1 MNTWI
6 IDFEYCDRIG
16 KPPRAW
22 CVVGSCVETGKIVRL
37 WLDGDAHP
45 CPFPAPFRMVAHY
58 AAAELSCFQ
67 ALGWQAP
74 AEVVDSLAE
83 ARVARGQR
91 SPEGG
96 WGLLSIARSL
106 GIASMS
112 SEHKDSM
119 RKIAMEDEVPDDR
132 KELLIDYCYD
142 DVVTTARVWEKL
154 SPHVDLRQ
162 AVIRGRYLKALAAV
176 ESRGIPVDEGL
187 VRLLM
192 DRSAEIKDSVWRAAR
207 LQHPGTINDKG
218 SFSSRGWLD
227 WCSANSITWP
237 LLESTAPRLDAD
249 TFKVMSDR
257 HPEIQV
263 MACAKKL
270 RGQTNAFQFPLHA
283 GRLRCMLSPFGS
295 DTGRNQ
301 PSNSKYIFGASA
313 WLRSVIQAP
322 PGKVLAYIDYSS
334 QEFALAAALSQDKAM
349 TEDYNSGDPYMAFA
363 RRGGAVPQGATKS
376 THPNERATYK
386 VVALA
391 VQYGMEY
398 RSLAARNSMSFYEA
412 KQLISQH
419 KEAYPAFW
427 KWRQAVIDTVRC
439 GGTISTPFGW
449 KRSLGE
455 RDTNNSIANFL
466 VQASGAEVLRVCV
479 TALEEAGFQ
488 VVAPVHDA
496 VMVELNEHNWESE
509 LSETRQIMASASQA
523 VVPGV
528 VVRTDVDV
536 TMPGEHF
543 VDGRGTEV
551 WDLVAPVIGRDVE
564 GNPVPTRNALES

>member
-6 IDFEYCDRIG
+6 IDFEFCQPPG
-16 KPPRAW
+16 KQPRPW
-22 CVVGSCVETGKIVRL
+22 CVVGSCVETGEIVRL
-37 WLDGDAHP
+37 WLDGEDHP

-58 AAAELSCFQ
+58 ATAELSCFQ
-67 ALGWQAP
+67 TLGWHP
-74 AEVVDSLAE
+74 PTEVVDTLAE
-83 ARVARGQR
+83 ARVVRGQR
-91 SPEGG
+91 LPEDG

-106 GIASMS
+106 GISSMS

-119 RKIAMEDEVPDDR
+119 RAIATGDEVPDDQ
-132 KELLIDYCYD
+132 KELLVDYCYD

-154 SPHVDLRQ
+154 SPHIDLRQ
-162 AVIRGRYLKALAAV
+162 AVIRGRYLKALAVV
-176 ESRGIPVDEGL
+176 ENRGIPVDEEL

-192 DRSAEIKDSVWRAAR
+192 DRNAEIKESVWSEAR
-207 LQHPGTINDKG
+207 LRYPGAINDKD

-227 WCSANSITWP
+227 WCASNSITWP
-237 LLESTAPRLDAD
+237 LLPSTAPCLDAD
-249 TFKVMSDR
+249 TFKVISDR

-283 GRLRCMLSPFGS
+283 GRLRCMLSAFGS

-349 TEDYNSGDPYMAFA
+349 MEDYNSGDPYMAFA
-363 RRGGAVPQGATKS
+363 RRGGAVPQDATKS
-376 THPNERATYK
+376 THPNERAIYK

-398 RSLAARNSMSFYEA
+398 RSLAARNSMSFYDA
-412 KQLISQH
+412 KRLISQH
-419 KEAYPAFW
+419 KEAYPIFW

-439 GGTISTPFGW
+439 SETISTPFGW
-449 KRSLGE
+449 RRSLRE
-455 RDTNNSIANFL
+455 KDTNNSIANFL

-479 TALEEAGFQ
+479 TALEEAGLQ

-496 VMVELNEHNWESE
+496 VMVELNEQSWESE
-509 LSETRQIMASASQA
+509 LSEARQIMASASQA
-523 VVPGV
+523 VVPGII
-528 VVRTDVDV
+528 VRTDSDV

-543 VDGRGTEV
+543 VDGRGAEV
-551 WDLVAPVIGRDVE
+551 WDLVAPIIGRDIKS
-564 GNPVPTRNALES
+564 NPVAARITPEP